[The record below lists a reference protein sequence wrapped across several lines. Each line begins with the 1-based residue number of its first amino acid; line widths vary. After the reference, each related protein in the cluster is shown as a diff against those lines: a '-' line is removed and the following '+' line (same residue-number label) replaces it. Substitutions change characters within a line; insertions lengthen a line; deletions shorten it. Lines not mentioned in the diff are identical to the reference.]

1 MSIPV
6 TTRLDES
13 VVTAVDSAVAAGF
26 APNRGS
32 VISAA
37 VDEWLA
43 RHSEDSI
50 AMSYRNRYREP
61 DPQNEETV
69 AAISRFAAA
78 ACLAHDEH

>member
-13 VVTAVDSAVAAGF
+13 VVTAVDSAVAAGL

-37 VDEWLA
+37 VNEWLA

-50 AMSYRNRYREP
+50 ARSYRTRYHDP
-61 DPQNEETV
+61 DPQNDEIV

-78 ACLAHDEH
+78 ACLAHNEH